1 METGGNTVVV
11 VVPVSDVNVFTLE
24 SLDSNSEAEEVGSQ
38 LRSLLM
44 NEVIEDTSIRFSE
57 DVSNGSIIRPQS
69 MPEIL

>member
-24 SLDSNSEAEEVGSQ
+24 SLDSNNEAEEVGSQ

-44 NEVIEDTSIRFSE
+44 NEVIEDTSIKFSE